1 MPEENN
7 NQNQNL
13 EDAAR
18 ETIQDVLKLIH
29 GDFKLHQLQ
38 ITVSDPTLS
47 GCELAELLERNF
59 SRLDPNQDGISR
71 DELYDALN
79 RKEDFSES
87 EYAMLQLL
95 GKYFHT
101 IVNMSDDEQ
110 GPETRIS
117 ETDRDVLCQF
127 LRHSQLT
134 LEDLSKWQREYALF
148 EDPSLDLVDG

>member
-1 MPEENN
+1 MSQESSK
-7 NQNQNL
+7 QNQNM

-38 ITVSDPTLS
+38 ISEAEPTLS
-47 GCELAELLERNF
+47 GTELADLLERNF
-59 SRLDPNQDGISR
+59 ARLDMNGDGISK
-71 DELYDALN
+71 DELDDALD
-79 RKEDFSES
+79 KKAEFSVG

-95 GKYFHT
+95 SKYFHT
-101 IVNMSDDEQ
+101 IVNMCDDED

-117 ETDRDVLCQF
+117 KTDSDVLCQF

-134 LEDLSKWQREYALF
+134 LADLSKWQNEYALF
-148 EDPSLDLVDG
+148 EEGQSR